1 MLTSQLR
8 YVHSIKGQIIGAA
21 YVHRCQMPKEGE
33 GVCETKCSVAS
44 TTFQFKAF
52 PHLYSCLSWQAPLFP
67 TCRSCCSPSKHHSQA
82 SITFQPATVH
92 WPGLLHSPLLR
103 WPPRGGSTAGE
114 ETARGEQVRPAVDSI
129 ATQKTLCAPTLSN
142 RELLLALLHVT
153 SVHSENIP
161 KRCWHGMKFWNNH
174 SSFFYVGAW
183 SLCPFPSSPPT
194 LSRSW
199 APWQKGRPWWQTPL
213 TWGGPGF
220 TLALLTSLK
229 PKHLTLWFHHK

>member
-52 PHLYSCLSWQAPLFP
+52 PYLYSCLSWQVPLFP
-67 TCRSCCSPSKHHSQA
+67 TCRSCCSPSKHHSEA

-103 WPPRGGSTAGE
+103 WPHRGGSTAGE
-114 ETARGEQVRPAVDSI
+114 GTARGEQVRPAVDSI
-129 ATQKTLCAPTLSN
+129 ATQKILCAPTLSN
-142 RELLLALLHVT
+142 RELLLGLLHVT

-161 KRCWHGMKFWNNH
+161 KCCWHGMKFWKQPQLIF
-174 SSFFYVGAW
+174 SCRY
-183 SLCPFPSSPPT
+183 LKPLPFPFLSPHPE
-194 LSRSW
+194 
-199 APWQKGRPWWQTPL
+199 
-213 TWGGPGF
+213 
-220 TLALLTSLK
+220 
-229 PKHLTLWFHHK
+229 